1 MELKLDRRNK
11 IIFAAVIVFLLIDTV
26 ILGFRYATNRYSKAT
41 LGFDN
46 SSVSGLKLRALNGEA
61 VSGRI
66 KKNGY
71 AYYRFTEEEKKL
83 LQDYYRHVGALCIS
97 ARIGVRNVSSK
108 EFDSVMASE
117 KLFYFGFLTADEF
130 SSKGKFEPV
139 SKRVLS
145 GCDLRSFIRPEKGLS
160 FFDNGF
166 ALEKNLKDE
175 QLPEGFVIYSSYPV
189 KIVDFLVQEAKVGFD
204 YTKGIPFFGVSS
216 NGGSFGGN
224 VSVFDFSGCTTVFP
238 VENTRYTVM
247 PKIEMGFFPSK
258 DYGTMEEQLYVSVKA
273 GVDNL
278 RILRTKDVSE
288 CVVQA
293 STLNTPFSLYE
304 LNENGN
310 LISKILMTPN
320 DSSLAPSESG
330 KVLMP
335 LKTDPGLILTSRQA
349 NWRNKDYE
357 VYEWNRFPGL
367 LFFDTADYGVQSDF
381 FTRLAFFA
389 EKTGYKGRI
398 LSDEELG
405 DMHGYNAHD
414 YSAESLASFFT
425 KAERSGVKLNEKELI
440 LKDILLK
447 NQIIIPDNYTYKAGS
462 GAVISISRESQ
473 NWLRQNF
480 VAHEAWHGIFFTNED
495 FRNAVAAVYYTV
507 DGTTMAF
514 LKGFWAS
521 QSSLGYDQSDEYL
534 MHNEFMAYLMQQ
546 PLSQIAKYFVHCAER
561 GSVMTYQKELCQ
573 WVISNGGITF
583 EDAGRVL
590 NSYAFD
596 NWGLAAGR
604 VSLILRQGL

>member
-1 MELKLDRRNK
+1 
-11 IIFAAVIVFLLIDTV
+11 
-26 ILGFRYATNRYSKAT
+26 
-41 LGFDN
+41 
-46 SSVSGLKLRALNGEA
+46 
-61 VSGRI
+61 
-66 KKNGY
+66 
-71 AYYRFTEEEKKL
+71 
-83 LQDYYRHVGALCIS
+83 
-97 ARIGVRNVSSK
+97 
-108 EFDSVMASE
+108 
-117 KLFYFGFLTADEF
+117 
-130 SSKGKFEPV
+130 
-139 SKRVLS
+139 
-145 GCDLRSFIRPEKGLS
+145 
-160 FFDNGF
+160 
-166 ALEKNLKDE
+166 
-175 QLPEGFVIYSSYPV
+175 
-189 KIVDFLVQEAKVGFD
+189 
-204 YTKGIPFFGVSS
+204 
-216 NGGSFGGN
+216 
-224 VSVFDFSGCTTVFP
+224 
-238 VENTRYTVM
+238 
-247 PKIEMGFFPSK
+247 
-258 DYGTMEEQLYVSVKA
+258 
-273 GVDNL
+273 
-278 RILRTKDVSE
+278 
-288 CVVQA
+288 
-293 STLNTPFSLYE
+293 
-304 LNENGN
+304 
-310 LISKILMTPN
+310 
-320 DSSLAPSESG
+320 
-330 KVLMP
+330 MP

-447 NQIIIPDNYTYKAGS
+447 NQIIISDNYTYKAGS